1 MRFPAPLVRGSLV
14 ERYKRFLS
22 TVELEDGARVTA
34 HCPNPGSMMGLL
46 NPGGEVWLSPSQ
58 NPNRKLPYTWELV
71 RIDEGFVG
79 INTSLAN
86 RIVEEKLQAKTIT
99 EFADYAS
106 LRREVRYGKNSRIDF
121 LLDTPGKPSCY
132 VEVKSVTLQLGS
144 SAAFPDA
151 VTARGAKH
159 LGELAEVVRSGH
171 RAILLYL
178 VQREDCGDF
187 VLAEKIDPAYAEAM
201 RTAREA
207 GVETVCFTCRVGTA
221 AIEMDRPLPFSF

>member
-86 RIVEEKLQAKTIT
+86 RIVEEKLQAKTIP